1 MSEQGA
7 RLSWGFRYLM
17 CPPDHFDVVYE
28 INPWMRRTVRVDRD
42 LARRQWDYLVSTLC
56 ASGAQVEELTP
67 VPGLPDLVFCANA
80 GIVSGDVFV
89 PARFRHRERRPET
102 PVVVEWFEQRGYEL
116 VQLPDGLC
124 HEGAGDALPFGGVL
138 VCGYR
143 QRSDARAATFLS
155 EVLAVPTRSVEL
167 VDPRLYHLDLV
178 FCPLDERSAL
188 VAPTGL
194 DRWGVEVLTDLVP
207 DPIMLTADEALS
219 FCANSVVVS
228 DVVVMPHCTNRLRG
242 ELEHRGFE
250 VRVVTAGEFMKAGG
264 ALRCLTLAL
273 DVDLAEERGRRRA
286 AAS

>member
-1 MSEQGA
+1 MNERA
-7 RLSWGFRYLM
+7 RLGWGSRYLM

-28 INPWMRRTVRVDRD
+28 INPWMRRTVKVDRT
-42 LARRQWDYLVSTLC
+42 LARRQWECFVSTLR
-56 ASGAQVEELTP
+56 ASGAEVEELTP

-80 GIVSGDVFV
+80 GIVSGRIFV
-89 PARFRHRERRPET
+89 PARFRHAERRPET
-102 PVVVEWFEQRGYEL
+102 PVVVEWFERRGYEL
-116 VQLPDGLC
+116 VHLPDDLYQ
-124 HEGAGDALPFGGVL
+124 EGAGDALPFGGVL

-155 EVLAVPTRSVEL
+155 EVLSVPTRSVEL

-178 FCPLDERSAL
+178 FCPLDAQSAL

-194 DRWGVEVLTDLVP
+194 DRWGVRVLTDLVP

-228 DVVVMPHCTNRLRG
+228 DVVLMPHCTNRLRA
-242 ELEHRGFE
+242 ELELRGFD
-250 VRVVTAGEFMKAGG
+250 VRVVTVGEFEKAGG
-264 ALRCLTLAL
+264 ALRCLTLAMDL
-273 DVDLAEERGRRRA
+273 DLAQEWGKPGT